1 MLVAASNCATT
12 GPTGSPIGP
21 PGVACRY
28 RATVSSGSSPG
39 APVGTHLRRLRVR
52 AVRDRLRESL
62 LFLPALMLAA
72 SVAVA
77 LVLGGIDSRHQ
88 SRPLP
93 WTFSFDPGTAS
104 TLLGIIA
111 GATITTAGVVFSLL
125 VVSLQLASGQ
135 FSPRVL
141 RGFWR
146 DQSGQILVGLLLST
160 FAFCVLAL
168 ARLDP
173 HAERAPALT
182 VMLALLLTLASVIFI
197 VVYLDRISR
206 QQYVG
211 NIVARVAGETLDL
224 IQELPYGPRIGM
236 RVGDAVPAP
245 DVDRMAEPLIVRSA
259 SDGWVQQISRRAVIA
274 AAPAGGVVRLETRVG
289 GYLVRD
295 TPLASIW
302 PRPADPMAATALICA
317 AVIVGPARTM
327 QQDIDFGL
335 RQLNDIALRALSPAV
350 NDPTTAI
357 EVVLRIGSIMRP
369 LIVAELPAQS
379 VRDASRRTLL
389 TPFDL
394 DHAEY
399 LGHAFDQLRL
409 YATAHPQVLMAI
421 GRTLRM
427 LRGACLLQGGSD
439 EIITALDRQLA
450 LTVASCAPEMLP
462 EDRARVTDAAT
473 PQ

>member
-1 MLVAASNCATT
+1 MPKVRSDHSNGDAAAH
-12 GPTGSPIGP
+12 
-21 PGVACRY
+21 R
-28 RATVSSGSSPG
+28 
-39 APVGTHLRRLRVR
+39 RRLRLR

-62 LFLPALMLAA
+62 LFLPALMLLASAA
-72 SVAVA
+72 VAV
-77 LVLGGIDSRHQ
+77 VLAGIDSRHQ

-93 WTFSFDPGTAS
+93 WTFTFAPGTAS

-146 DQSGQILVGLLLST
+146 DRFGQVLVGLLVST
-160 FAFCVLAL
+160 FVFCVLAL

-182 VMLALLLTLASVIFI
+182 VMFALLLALASVVFM

-206 QQYVG
+206 RQYVG
-211 NIVARVAGETLDL
+211 NIVARVAGETLRL
-224 IQELPYGPRIGM
+224 IDELPYGRHVGM
-236 RVGDAVPAP
+236 RVGEAVPAP
-245 DVDRMAEPLIVRSA
+245 DVDTMGEPLIIRSPG
-259 SDGWVQQISRRAVIA
+259 DGWVQQISRRAVIA
-274 AAPAGGVVRLETRVG
+274 GAPGGSVVRLETRVG

-302 PRPADPMAATALICA
+302 PRPADPAACAALIRA
-317 AVIVGPARTM
+317 AVIIGPARTM

-335 RQLNDIALRALSPAV
+335 RQLNDIALRALSPAI

-369 LIVAELPAQS
+369 LVLAELPGQS
-379 VRDASRRTLL
+379 VRDQAGRVLL

-399 LGHAFDQLRL
+399 LTHAFDQLRT
-409 YATAHPQVLMAI
+409 YAAAHSQVLTAI
-421 GRTLRM
+421 ARTQRM
-427 LRGACLLQGGSD
+427 LRGACLLAAGR
-439 EIITALDRQLA
+439 EKIIAALDKQVA
-450 LTVASCAPEMLP
+450 LTVASCAPQMLP
-462 EDRARVTDAAT
+462 EDRARVEAAAT
-473 PQ
+473 S

>member
-1 MLVAASNCATT
+1 MAVCC
-12 GPTGSPIGP
+12 
-21 PGVACRY
+21 PGRY
-28 RATVSSGSSPG
+28 RARVTSDPSGARPG
-39 APVGTHLRRLRVR
+39 VHLRRLRVR
-52 AVRDRLRESL
+52 AIRDRLRESL
-62 LFLPALMLAA
+62 LFVPAVMLFA

-77 LVLGGIDSRHQ
+77 VVLAGIDGAHRS
-88 SRPLP
+88 SPLP
-93 WTFSFDPGTAS
+93 WTFSFAPGTAS

-146 DQSGQILVGLLLST
+146 DQFGQVLVGLLLST

-173 HAERAPALT
+173 AAQRAPALT
-182 VMLALLLTLASVIFI
+182 MMFALALTLASVIFI

-211 NIVARVAGETLDL
+211 NIVARVAAETLHL
-224 IQELPYGPRIGM
+224 IGELPYGPHVGM
-236 RVGDAVPAP
+236 RVGQAVPAP
-245 DVDRMAEPLIVRSA
+245 ALDTMSEPLIVRSPG
-259 SDGWVQQISRRAVIA
+259 DGWVQQISRRAVIA
-274 AAPAGGVVRLETRVG
+274 AAPARGIVRLETRVG

-295 TPLASIW
+295 TPIASIW
-302 PRPADPMAATALICA
+302 PRPADPAAAAALIRA
-317 AVIVGPARTM
+317 AVILGPARTM

-357 EVVLRIGSIMRP
+357 EVTLRIGSIMRP
-369 LIVAELPAQS
+369 LILAELPAQS
-379 VRDASRRTLL
+379 VRDEAGRVLL

-394 DHAEY
+394 DHIEY
-399 LGHAFDQLRL
+399 IGHAFDQLRL
-409 YATAHPQVLMAI
+409 YAAAHPQVPD
-421 GRTLRM
+421 GH
-427 LRGACLLQGGSD
+427 
-439 EIITALDRQLA
+439 
-450 LTVASCAPEMLP
+450 
-462 EDRARVTDAAT
+462 RADAAHAARRL
-473 PQ
+473 PARRRPGGGHRSP